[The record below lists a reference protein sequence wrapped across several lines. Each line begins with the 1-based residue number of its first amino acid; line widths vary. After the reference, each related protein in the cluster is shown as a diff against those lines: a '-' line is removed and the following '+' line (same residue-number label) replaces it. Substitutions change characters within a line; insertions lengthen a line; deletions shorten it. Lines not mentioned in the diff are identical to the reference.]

1 MKQLLDLDKFAKTL
15 TDKGYDGY
23 FLTQAGYPD
32 KIKDSISKFL
42 EACNNDTDKLLYP
55 DLLPI
60 QTFLEW
66 NGEDK
71 PKVSCHMW
79 LAHENGKFDVR
90 RLEIERKDQYGHS
103 IKKLELKVLSTET
116 LPTRKEAIALVS
128 DKPKQELPSR
138 NRQFKMR

>member
-1 MKQLLDLDKFAKTL
+1 M
-15 TDKGYDGY
+15 
-23 FLTQAGYPD
+23 
-32 KIKDSISKFL
+32 
-42 EACNNDTDKLLYP
+42 EACKNGTNKLLYP

-71 PKVSCHMW
+71 PKVSCNMW
-79 LAHENGKFDVR
+79 LSHENGKFDVR
-90 RLEIERKDQYGHS
+90 KLEIERKDQYGHS
-103 IKKLELKVLSTET
+103 MKKLELKVLSTET

-128 DKPKQELPSR
+128 DKPTQELPSR